1 MPSRTAEPPAARL
14 LRDAAARLRA
24 VDPGDT
30 AGVLGA
36 ARHAVGAASA
46 AGDVLERF
54 ADAEE
59 YGPLRLNAQPVLEA
73 VAGALGNPP
82 AAPAVP
88 MLVLEGPLNG
98 GAAAAIRKRLLDVVD
113 ALDAA
118 LRRAAVRAASEADRK
133 ACQNGTV
140 LLSELR
146 DCYDGQPWGAA
157 RLARLSDDEL
167 LARCRVL
174 PKDSQRHSAACE
186 LLVRRYEKLVRAC
199 VRQYSGSPEPVED
212 LMQVGYV
219 GLLKAINNY
228 DPAFGNG
235 LRAYATPCVSGE
247 IKRHFR
253 DKRWQI
259 HVRRPV
265 QELLLQLRT
274 VTEQLTHK
282 LGRVPCDA
290 ELAKALG
297 VTTDDILE
305 ARQAEQVFTT
315 YSLDAPLSGLSGLDD
330 PAELGDVIGDED
342 PGVGRTIDMEAVSQ
356 HWDELPRREQRIL
369 VLRFYGNLTQEEIG
383 ARLGISQMHVSRL
396 LARALAH
403 LRKRLVAP
411 TQAPGRDSVSMRL
424 RGVLRALAHWRAQVS
439 GGCHRHRTDAAD
451 TPPTPTPSSAPG
463 LARGGGTRRASSTSC
478 TARTADSPWASL
490 PTVPGARA
498 QSCRGSS
505 RCSRAPRRH
514 GC

>member
-30 AGVLGA
+30 AGVFGA
-36 ARHAVGAASA
+36 ARQAVGAASA
-46 AGDVLERF
+46 AGEVLERF

-59 YGPLRLNAQPVLEA
+59 YGPLRLSAQPVLEA
-73 VAGALGNPP
+73 VAGVLGNP
-82 AAPAVP
+82 AATPTPVP
-88 MLVLEGPLNG
+88 EGPLSS
-98 GAAAAIRKRLLDVVD
+98 GAAAAIRKRLLDVVG

-118 LRRAAVRAASEADRK
+118 LRRAAGRAASEADRK

-140 LLSELR
+140 LLSELH

-157 RLARLSDDEL
+157 RLAQLSDDEL
-167 LARCRVL
+167 LARCRAL
-174 PKDSQRHSAACE
+174 PKDSQQHSAACE

-212 LMQVGYV
+212 LTQVGYV

-235 LRAYATPCVSGE
+235 LRAYAVPCITGE

-265 QELLLQLRT
+265 QELLLELRT

-282 LGRVPCDA
+282 LGRVPCDD

-305 ARQAEQVFTT
+305 ARQAEQVFTA
-315 YSLDAPLSGLSGLDD
+315 YSLDAPLGGLDD

-383 ARLGISQMHVSRL
+383 TRLGISQMHVSRL

-403 LRKRLVAP
+403 LRKRLAE
-411 TQAPGRDSVSMRL
+411 T
-424 RGVLRALAHWRAQVS
+424 
-439 GGCHRHRTDAAD
+439 
-451 TPPTPTPSSAPG
+451 
-463 LARGGGTRRASSTSC
+463 
-478 TARTADSPWASL
+478 
-490 PTVPGARA
+490 
-498 QSCRGSS
+498 
-505 RCSRAPRRH
+505 PRRRRETA
-514 GC
+514 